1 MAANYDLQFPAL
13 YMDFLPVQYLP
24 ILPAVVVG
32 LQVSLTRS
40 HQHQS
45 RQPMALPMAMN
56 KCSPAWAHLMKWVHN
71 SINL

>member
-13 YMDFLPVQYLP
+13 YMDFLPVQCLP

-32 LQVSLTRS
+32 LRVSLTRS

-45 RQPMALPMAMN
+45 RQPMAMN
-56 KCSPAWAHLMKWVHN
+56 KCSAAWAHLMKWVHN